1 MGGWVKAV
9 VTKPDSAFNPG
20 AYIVV
25 GENQVEKEYLTAY
38 TLSKFFFFYWI
49 FSFFTFQMLSP
60 FPVSLLESN

>member
-38 TLSKFFFFYWI
+38 TLSKFFFFLLDI
-49 FSFFTFQMLSP
+49 FFLYISNVVP
-60 FPVSLLESN
+60 FPGFPS